1 MPSCTQFPTPDDS
14 ATPKPPRMTSVNM
27 GISCHGVDLFV
38 GIRARQKM
46 MDFDTMAVSSVNRD
60 DARHGPRFVWRSLA
74 DRG

>member
-1 MPSCTQFPTPDDS
+1 
-14 ATPKPPRMTSVNM
+14 MTSVNM

-46 MDFDTMAVSSVNRD
+46 IDFDTMAVSIVNRD